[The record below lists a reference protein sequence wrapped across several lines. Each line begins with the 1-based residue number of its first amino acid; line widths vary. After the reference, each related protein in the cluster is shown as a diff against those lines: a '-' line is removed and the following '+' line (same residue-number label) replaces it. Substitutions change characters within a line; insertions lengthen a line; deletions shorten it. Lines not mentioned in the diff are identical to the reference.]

1 MTNDLMLG
9 GLYILMAIMLVLGS
23 LMSRREPAAKL
34 LTMALAWIAIFGA
47 GFVLF
52 TFRDD
57 FGWVAQ
63 RLRAEATG
71 KPVEQG
77 SQIRIPMAI
86 DGHFWVEAKINGE
99 PIKFLVDSG
108 ATMTTIGRSAAE
120 RAGVTISP
128 TADQLVRTGNGI
140 VKAQW
145 IFARGRS
152 NELKIKSIKT
162 PFGGRCKLF
171 HLLYEKRL
179 FYVTGAAIPSRR
191 LPRLQIAL

>member
-9 GLYILMAIMLVLGS
+9 GLYILMAMMLVLGA

-34 LTMALAWIAIFGA
+34 LTMALAWVAIFGA

-57 FGWVAQ
+57 IGWVAQ

-86 DGHFWVEAKINGE
+86 DGHFWVEGSLNGA
-99 PIKFLVDSG
+99 PVKFLVDSG
-108 ATMTTIGRSAAE
+108 ATMTTIGRDTAAA
-120 RAGVTISP
+120 AGVAVSRNRN
-128 TADQLVRTGNGI
+128 QVVRTGNGMLR
-140 VKAQW
+140 VAS
-145 IFARGRS
+145 GRADS
-152 NELKIKSIKT
+152 LSVGPIERADVGLHIADHEDLNVLGMNYLSTLERW
-162 PFGGRCKLF
+162 GVEGRWL
-171 HLLYEKRL
+171 
-179 FYVTGAAIPSRR
+179 I
-191 LPRLQIAL
+191 LQS